1 MRSIMRKVFDC
12 TLGALWRLYVK
23 TIVDGIFVIDS
34 DLDFIDWAIAIVV
47 TALFICAIPFA
58 FMLLLSLVIVA
69 IDFPLQVIC
78 SIIVIAV
85 ICILPWLALKSYR
98 SSKEKAA
105 IASFRKVT
113 KTARV
118 SKKGFSQ

>member
-1 MRSIMRKVFDC
+1 MRKVFDC

-23 TIVDGIFVIDS
+23 IIVDGIFVFDR
-34 DLDFIDWAIAIVV
+34 DLHLVDWAFAIVV

-105 IASFRKVT
+105 IASFYKAV
-113 KTARV
+113 KTASA
-118 SKKGFSQ
+118 SKKGFNQ

>member
-23 TIVDGIFVIDS
+23 IIVDGIFVIDS
-34 DLDFIDWAIAIVV
+34 DLDFADWAIATIV

-58 FMLLLSLVIVA
+58 FMLLLSLAIVA

-78 SIIVIAV
+78 CIIVIAV
-85 ICILPWLALKSYR
+85 ISILPRLALKSSK
-98 SSKEKAA
+98 SSKAKEQK
-105 IASFRKVT
+105 RL
-113 KTARV
+113 
-118 SKKGFSQ
+118 Q

>member
-1 MRSIMRKVFDC
+1 MRKVFDC

-23 TIVDGIFVIDS
+23 IVVDDIFVFDCELS
-34 DLDFIDWAIAIVV
+34 FVDWAFAIVV

-78 SIIVIAV
+78 CTIVIAV
-85 ICILPWLALKSYR
+85 ICMLPRLALKSYR

-105 IASFRKVT
+105 ARASSRKVT
-113 KTARV
+113 KTAIV

>member
-23 TIVDGIFVIDS
+23 IIVDGIFIIDS
-34 DLDFIDWAIAIVV
+34 DLDFVDWAIAIVV

-85 ICILPWLALKSYR
+85 ICILPRLALKSYK

-105 IASFRKVT
+105 IASSRKVT
-113 KTARV
+113 KTAIL